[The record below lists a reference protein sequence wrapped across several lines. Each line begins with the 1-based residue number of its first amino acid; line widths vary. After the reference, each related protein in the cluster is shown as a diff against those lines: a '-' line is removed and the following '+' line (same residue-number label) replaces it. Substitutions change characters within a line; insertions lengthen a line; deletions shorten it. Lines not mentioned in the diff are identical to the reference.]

1 MADRKVLDILMSAD
15 DKKIKFPKKRVKIK
29 RLSEALGD
37 DVIFTVRAIS
47 APKYE
52 SIQEKAIKIKDKNPD
67 IDVNEMQL
75 FTVLEGVV
83 DPNLK
88 DSKLREQYN
97 APTPKELVNKLLLP
111 GEITRLYGEI
121 ADLSGFGDKAVEE
134 VKN

>member
-1 MADRKVLDILMSAD
+1 MADRNVLDILMSAD
-15 DKKIKFPKKRVKIK
+15 ESKIKFPQKNVRIK
-29 RLSEALGD
+29 RLSELMGE

-52 SIQEKAIKIKDKNPD
+52 SIQEKAIKIEDNNPD
-67 IDVNEMQL
+67 LDVNEMQL

-83 DPNLK
+83 SPNLK
-88 DSKLREQYN
+88 DGKLREKYN

-111 GEITRLYGEI
+111 GEISRLYGEI